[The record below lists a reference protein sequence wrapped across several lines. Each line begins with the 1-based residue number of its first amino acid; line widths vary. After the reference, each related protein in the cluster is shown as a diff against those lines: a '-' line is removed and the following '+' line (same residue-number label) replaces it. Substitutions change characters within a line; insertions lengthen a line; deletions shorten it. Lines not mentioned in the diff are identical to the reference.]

1 MIKCYKC
8 GAEHTDDAKF
18 CNKCGVSFEP
28 ELKYYCP
35 YCDNEISNKDAKFC
49 NKCGKAFDDQ
59 NMLIADYDDHAKYV
73 CSQCGALLKS
83 KRIKFCKNCGTAFND
98 ENKPLKWDDNHPLY
112 RLCTHCGQEHK
123 LTGYPIK
130 CGRCGHD
137 LDLKPRTEPKLT
149 KKEQEV
155 VDKIAA
161 EEKQRKIEEAKKEA
175 EEKARLEAEAKEAEE
190 KRRLEREKRQKKI
203 KKIIKIFVIV
213 MASLALLF
221 AAGVFIWHSFDD
233 KNIAKAEASMA
244 EGDYNSAIK
253 YYSYIMPLSKAKNE
267 CDSKIEKINKAA
279 QKYEEAEYA
288 YEKNEYLKA
297 AQLSK
302 EAIREYQDFKVA
314 DDLFDKSM
322 ENLGEYLKK
331 LYDEKKYQEVYDT
344 VNIIYEPYRTELI
357 NTVYNSIV
365 NMINENCNTAQKYY
379 DAGNMDE
386 AIKYATAARAIN
398 TSDTRA
404 TTIVANAKQYKNYI
418 TNLNN
423 AVAAYN
429 RGDWE
434 DAEDYYHMVS
444 SYDEVGQKALA
455 NYSTFVNK
463 IKEDIQYKTNPVM
476 LSDKYGY
483 GHYSDWHINDSVD
496 MSFTLSNRTNRPVSV
511 EIEFEFDDTK
521 TRYETYYLSPKQTTR
536 FTYTM
541 YDIYLDPSDWGYQ
554 ISIYDYDYD

>member
-73 CSQCGALLKS
+73 CSQCGVLLKS

-190 KRRLEREKRQKKI
+190 KRRLEREERQKKI

-279 QKYEEAEYA
+279 QKYEEAEDA

-344 VNIIYEPYRTELI
+344 VNVIYEPYRTELI
-357 NTVYNSIV
+357 NTVYNSLV

-386 AIKYATAARAIN
+386 AIKYATAARAIVPN
-398 TSDTRA
+398 DKWAES
-404 TTIVANAKQYKNYI
+404 IISQANLYKNYI

-423 AVAAYN
+423 ASAAYN
-429 RGDWE
+429 RGEWST
-434 DAEDYYHMVS
+434 AKDYYEMVPNN
-444 SYDEVGQKALA
+444 EIGKKALA
-455 NYSTFVNK
+455 NYPTFVRK
-463 IKEDIQYKTNPVM
+463 IEEDIQYILNPVDI
-476 LSDKYGY
+476 SNKYAL
-483 GHYSDWHINDSVD
+483 GHYSTWHDNDRVD
-496 MSFTLSNRTNRPVSV
+496 MSYTLTNKTNRGVNV
-511 EIEFEFDDTK
+511 RILLDYNDRK
-521 TRYETYYLSPKQTTR
+521 TEYTNYYLSPKETVNLS
-536 FTYTM
+536 YTM
-541 YDIYLDPSDWGYQ
+541 YDVYVYPNSDWTYR
-554 ISIYDYDYD
+554 IVINNTDYE